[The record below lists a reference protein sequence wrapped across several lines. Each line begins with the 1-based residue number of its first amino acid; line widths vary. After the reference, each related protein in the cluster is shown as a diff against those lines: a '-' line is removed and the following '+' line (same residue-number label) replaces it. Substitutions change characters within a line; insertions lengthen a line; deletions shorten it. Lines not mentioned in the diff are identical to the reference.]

1 MLQYFFSVC
10 VLDILKCVYL
20 ALGLREVQWGGT
32 QRSPPKRVP
41 PEKERPRAP
50 KSAQEPQRVIVFLQ
64 TDMVV
69 KNGFLESLS
78 FEGGGG
84 KSTLSYE
91 TAIDAQYPYF
101 F

>member
-32 QRSPPKRVP
+32 QRSPPQESPK
-41 PEKERPRAP
+41 KRPRESRQEPAQEP
-50 KSAQEPQRVIVFLQ
+50 AQESAQETQRVVVFLQ
-64 TDMVV
+64 TDMVF

-78 FEGGGG
+78 FEGGG
-84 KSTLSYE
+84 KSALV
-91 TAIDAQYPYF
+91 IL
-101 F
+101 

>member
-1 MLQYFFSVC
+1 M
-10 VLDILKCVYL
+10 
-20 ALGLREVQWGGT
+20 
-32 QRSPPKRVP
+32 
-41 PEKERPRAP
+41 
-50 KSAQEPQRVIVFLQ
+50 FLQ
-64 TDMVV
+64 TDMVF

>member
-32 QRSPPKRVP
+32 QKSPPQESPKKRPRESRQEPAQETPKRVP
-41 PEKERPRAP
+41 PR
-50 KSAQEPQRVIVFLQ
+50 STQEPQRVIVFLQ
-64 TDMVV
+64 TDMVF

-78 FEGGGG
+78 FEGGG
-84 KSTLSYE
+84 KSALV
-91 TAIDAQYPYF
+91 IL
-101 F
+101 